1 MALLT
6 VAEAAER
13 LRVSPASVYQ
23 ACQRHTKR
31 WEAQGGSLYE
41 PPEPVHGELPCIRVG
56 GGAIRIPEAMLER
69 MGV

>member
-6 VAEAAER
+6 VAE
-13 LRVSPASVYQ
+13 
-23 ACQRHTKR
+23 
-31 WEAQGGSLYE
+31 YE

>member
-6 VAEAAER
+6 VAEVAER

-23 ACQRHTKR
+23 
-31 WEAQGGSLYE
+31 
-41 PPEPVHGELPCIRVG
+41 